1 MDFEKELQ
9 KYFSSLNWEERNN
22 AGQILNDYLR
32 QGKNLRFTYLAFCQ
46 LKGRSVLKYRFLMFN
61 KSFQDE
67 VQTKYLWS
75 LAEDLDNV
83 LFNGLASDEDLRAIQ
98 KWIDVDAY
106 NRAERSFLKANR
118 GNHEN
123 YRSSVLDYLFRL
135 LDKMNDTSIDAL
147 ESVITNILN
156 KENYYDER

>member
-9 KYFSSLNWEERNN
+9 KYYSSLNWEERNN

-46 LKGRSVLKYRFLMFN
+46 LKGRSILKYRFLMFN

-67 VQTKYLWS
+67 VQIQYLQS
-75 LAEDLDNV
+75 IAEDLDNV

-98 KWIDVDAY
+98 KWIDVDAC
-106 NRAERSFLKANR
+106 NRVERSLIKVNW
-118 GNHEN
+118 GNDEK
-123 YRSSVLDYLFRL
+123 YRSALLHYLFRL
-135 LDKMNDTSIDAL
+135 LDSMKDIDVNAIDNL
-147 ESVITNILN
+147 INTIIE
-156 KENYYDER
+156 KEEN